1 MKRQRKRTSALSAPT
16 KRTTPKKS
24 NTSKEKKEKREHPI
38 LRKLFGI
45 VLLLAFVG
53 MIVAV
58 GIGAGMYAAIAQ
70 EMEDMNIQNIE
81 LTYSSFVYYTDTSG
95 NAHELEQLFDD
106 GNRIWLDPDE
116 IPDVMKVALVSIED
130 ERFYTHRG
138 VDLKRTTG
146 AFINWMLEKLGH
158 GRAKYGGS
166 TITQQVVKNITH
178 ENERSATRKI
188 KEMMRAVALEREL
201 TKDEILTLYLNLVY
215 FANNCYGV
223 EAASNVYFDKHAA
236 DLTLTEAATI
246 AGITQQPSYYNP
258 LKNPD
263 NALKKRNVV
272 LEKMLELGK
281 ISQEEY
287 DAAAASDLGLHST
300 YTETRSRLYSYYV
313 DQVINDVISDLQTK
327 KGYSESFATQ
337 QVFNGGLK
345 IYTAMDYDIQEA
357 MESVFENTSN
367 FPSTRKQ
374 AQAAMVI
381 IDPYTGAV
389 KGMIGGLG
397 KKTES
402 RGFNRAVHMKRQPGS
417 SLKPLSVYIPAL
429 ETGKIT
435 PASIL
440 KDEKLTIGDWSPKNS
455 YKGYKGDL
463 ILRSALEISANTPAV
478 RVLQEVGTDTSYRYL
493 KDKFH
498 LSTLDHADNALS
510 PLALGGLTYGVT
522 VKELAAAYSVL
533 PNSGHYNKP
542 FTYTKVIDN
551 AGKLLLENE
560 PQASKSINESTAYV
574 ATQLL
579 SSVVNG
585 SSGTGKLAKL
595 GEMPV
600 YGKTGTTNNDY
611 DKWFVGFTPYYV
623 GAVWYGFDNQA
634 SIRNAGVSYNVS
646 AKAWKL
652 VMQKV
657 HENLSVRDFEMP
669 SDVVEVTLCKKTGKL
684 ASKNCGYK
692 MTEYF
697 VSGTEPGKY
706 CESVH
711 GSAGKTSKATHTASP
726 TPSENSEPETTGTDE
741 EEIQPSASLAH
752 TPETEAPIEI
762 PAA

>member
-1 MKRQRKRTSALSAPT
+1 MA
-16 KRTTPKKS
+16 
-24 NTSKEKKEKREHPI
+24 KEKKEKREHPI

-158 GRAKYGGS
+158 GKAKYGGS

-201 TKDEILTLYLNLVY
+201 TKDDILTLYLNLVY

-223 EAASNVYFDKHAA
+223 EAASNVYFNKHAA

-345 IYTAMDYDIQEA
+345 IYTAMG
-357 MESVFENTSN
+357 
-367 FPSTRKQ
+367 
-374 AQAAMVI
+374 I
-381 IDPYTGAV
+381 I
-389 KGMIGGLG
+389 
-397 KKTES
+397 
-402 RGFNRAVHMKRQPGS
+402 
-417 SLKPLSVYIPAL
+417 PL
-429 ETGKIT
+429 
-435 PASIL
+435 
-440 KDEKLTIGDWSPKNS
+440 
-455 YKGYKGDL
+455 
-463 ILRSALEISANTPAV
+463 
-478 RVLQEVGTDTSYRYL
+478 YR
-493 KDKFH
+493 
-498 LSTLDHADNALS
+498 
-510 PLALGGLTYGVT
+510 
-522 VKELAAAYSVL
+522 
-533 PNSGHYNKP
+533 
-542 FTYTKVIDN
+542 
-551 AGKLLLENE
+551 
-560 PQASKSINESTAYV
+560 
-574 ATQLL
+574 
-579 SSVVNG
+579 
-585 SSGTGKLAKL
+585 
-595 GEMPV
+595 
-600 YGKTGTTNNDY
+600 
-611 DKWFVGFTPYYV
+611 
-623 GAVWYGFDNQA
+623 
-634 SIRNAGVSYNVS
+634 
-646 AKAWKL
+646 
-652 VMQKV
+652 
-657 HENLSVRDFEMP
+657 
-669 SDVVEVTLCKKTGKL
+669 
-684 ASKNCGYK
+684 
-692 MTEYF
+692 
-697 VSGTEPGKY
+697 
-706 CESVH
+706 
-711 GSAGKTSKATHTASP
+711 
-726 TPSENSEPETTGTDE
+726 
-741 EEIQPSASLAH
+741 
-752 TPETEAPIEI
+752 
-762 PAA
+762 

>member
-1 MKRQRKRTSALSAPT
+1 MKRQRKRTASLSAPK
-16 KRTTPKKS
+16 KRTAPPKPGAAKE
-24 NTSKEKKEKREHPI
+24 KEKKRHPV
-38 LRKLFGI
+38 LRKLFGF
-45 VLLLAFVG
+45 LLLLIFVG

-70 EMEDMNIQNIE
+70 EMKDMDIQNIQ
-81 LTYSSFVYYTDTSG
+81 LTYSSFVYYTDENG

-116 IPDVMKVALVSIED
+116 IPDVMKEALVSIED
-130 ERFYTHRG
+130 ERFYSHRG
-138 VDLKRTTG
+138 VDIKRTTG
-146 AFINWMLEKLGH
+146 AFVNWILEKLGH

-178 ENERSATRKI
+178 ESERSATRKV

-201 TKDEILTLYLNLVY
+201 TKDDILTLYLNLVY

-287 DAAAASDLGLHST
+287 DQAAASDLGLHST

-440 KDEKLTIGDWSPKNS
+440 EDEKLTIGDWSPKNS
-455 YKGYKGDL
+455 YKGYKGDI
-463 ILRSALEISANTPAV
+463 ILRTALEISANTPAV

-498 LSTLDHADNALS
+498 ISTLDSADNSLS

-551 AGKLLLENE
+551 TGKLLLENE
-560 PQASKSINESTAYV
+560 QETSKAIQESTAFI
-574 ATQLL
+574 ATKLL

-585 SSGTGKLAKL
+585 SQGTGKLAKL
-595 GEMPV
+595 DEMPV

-634 SIRNAGVSYNVS
+634 SIRDAGVGYNVS

-669 SDVVEVTLCKKTGKL
+669 SDVIEVTLCKKTGKL

-706 CESVH
+706 CESSH
-711 GSAGKTSKATHTASP
+711 SGQKSSSAKHTASP
-726 TPSENSEPETTGTDE
+726 TPSASADLEDQSADE
-741 EEIQPSASLAH
+741 EEIQPSAAPAS

-762 PAA
+762 PDAA